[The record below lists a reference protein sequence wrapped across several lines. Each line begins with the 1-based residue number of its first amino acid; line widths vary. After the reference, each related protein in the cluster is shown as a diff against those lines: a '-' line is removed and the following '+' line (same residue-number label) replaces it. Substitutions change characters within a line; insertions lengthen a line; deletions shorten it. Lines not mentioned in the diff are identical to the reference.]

1 MENLLGPRDAN
12 GIPVPMTVDE
22 SIASM
27 KASLLKKI
35 KRSAYVYRVDCGGCN
50 GCEIEIFATLS
61 PLFDAERFGIKV
73 VPSPRHA
80 DILLFPDIQAGNLVY
95 FMTVDNCR
103 FRRPVVPGDR
113 VEFHVQKMKQRGNI
127 WKFHCDAKVD
137 GHLVAE
143 ADYSAMI
150 RSSGE

>member
-1 MENLLGPRDAN
+1 MSNLLGPRDDN

-80 DILLFPDIQAGNLVY
+80 DILLFTGAVTRAMRSRAARVAVRAGSENLHLLW
-95 FMTVDNCR
+95 R
-103 FRRPVVPGDR
+103 LRQQRRHLPRPLLR
-113 VEFHVQKMKQRGNI
+113 VGRN
-127 WKFHCDAKVD
+127 
-137 GHLVAE
+137 
-143 ADYSAMI
+143 
-150 RSSGE
+150 R

>member
-1 MENLLGPRDAN
+1 MSNLPGPRDEN

-27 KASLLKKI
+27 KASLLKSI

-80 DILLFPDIQAGNLVY
+80 DILLFTGAVTRAMRSPALRGARLRYLLSLVLIALSLGSASPRSAARAS
-95 FMTVDNCR
+95 CR
-103 FRRPVVPGDR
+103 PRWKKSSSVPVLIVSLLIFNPPARP
-113 VEFHVQKMKQRGNI
+113 
-127 WKFHCDAKVD
+127 
-137 GHLVAE
+137 
-143 ADYSAMI
+143 
-150 RSSGE
+150 

>member
-95 FMTVDNCR
+95 KTLVHTADCKNGCILTGTKVPAILTSRSDSFQTKVNSIALAA
-103 FRRPVVPGDR
+103 VVAAGLD
-113 VEFHVQKMKQRGNI
+113 Q
-127 WKFHCDAKVD
+127 
-137 GHLVAE
+137 
-143 ADYSAMI
+143 
-150 RSSGE
+150 